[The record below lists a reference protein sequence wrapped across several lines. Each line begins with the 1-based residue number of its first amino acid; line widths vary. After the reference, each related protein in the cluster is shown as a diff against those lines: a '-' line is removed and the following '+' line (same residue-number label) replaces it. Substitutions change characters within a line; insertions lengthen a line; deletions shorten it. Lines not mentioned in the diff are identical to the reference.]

1 MRLLEF
7 FRNPVFMLWAIGA
20 WLLSFLIISDS
31 QVQNNFSYALL
42 IIPTLISLRKDEL
55 QNFFS
60 NQLVQL
66 LSLVIASLIISA
78 VIGDDNPL
86 RQLKFGMI
94 VLIFFIAVS
103 RLHAINDK
111 TAYRAAWLFL
121 TMLVVY
127 VTGNAIRQYLDGIWI
142 PGMRLDEMNAKLGNV
157 IYVTNTMGG
166 MLAIITMLGIQKSR
180 FREVF
185 AAHALVLCFSLI
197 LLQTRSIIGIWIVT
211 ILLTYFAFY
220 RYKLRSINLLTT
232 LVMFATVIVIGIAYL
247 FTFTSIGE
255 HLLAR
260 NFYRPEI
267 WVGYITETVR
277 CGIWFGCGPDHSFQY
292 LSHDGQTMVHP
303 HSMFVTQF
311 YKAGIIGL
319 TPFILM
325 TVFAGIYGYKRK
337 TWAGWY
343 FIVGALGVCFDGS
356 SFLHSPNQR
365 WLVFHLPLAL
375 LIAHQLNQKRLAI
388 STSMKECSRSA

>member
-31 QVQNNFSYALL
+31 QAQSNFSYALL

-55 QNFFS
+55 KNFFS

-66 LSLVIASLIISA
+66 LSLVIVSLVIAA
-78 VIGDDNPL
+78 VIGDDNPW

-103 RLHAINDK
+103 RLPAISNE

-121 TMLVVY
+121 IILVVY
-127 VTGNAIRQYLDGIWI
+127 VTGNAIRQYLDSIWM
-142 PGMRLDEMNAKLGNV
+142 PGMRLDEMNAKLENV

-180 FREVF
+180 FREMLT
-185 AAHALVLCFSLI
+185 AHVLVLCFSLT

-211 ILLTYFAFY
+211 LLLTYFAFY
-220 RYKLRSINLLTT
+220 RYQLRKIHLNT
-232 LVMFATVIVIGIAYL
+232 LILSATAIVIGIAYL
-247 FTFTSIGE
+247 LMFTSIGE

-267 WVGYITETVR
+267 WAGYITETLR

-292 LSHDGQTMVHP
+292 ISHDGQTMVHP

-311 YKAGIIGL
+311 YKAGIVGFI
-319 TPFILM
+319 PFILM
-325 TVFAGIYGYKRK
+325 TVFAGIYGYKK
-337 TWAGWY
+337 KSWAGWY

-356 SFLHSPNQR
+356 TFLHSPNQR

-375 LIAHQLNQKRLAI
+375 LIAQQLNQKNWP
-388 STSMKECSRSA
+388 TSRQENLRSA

>member
-31 QVQNNFSYALL
+31 QAQNNFSYALL

-55 QNFFS
+55 KNFFS
-60 NQLVQL
+60 NRLVQL
-66 LSLVIASLIISA
+66 LSLVIVSLVLAA
-78 VIGDDNPL
+78 VIGDDNSL

-103 RLHAINDK
+103 RLPPISDK

-127 VTGNAIRQYLDGIWI
+127 VTGNAIRQYLDGIWM
-142 PGMRLDEMNAKLGNV
+142 PSMRLDEMNAKLRNV

-166 MLAIITMLGIQKSR
+166 MLAIITLLGLQKNR
-180 FREVF
+180 YREVLI
-185 AAHALVLCFSLI
+185 AHALVLSFSLV
-197 LLQTRSIIGIWIVT
+197 LLQTRSIVGIWVAT
-211 ILLTYFAFY
+211 LLLTYFAFY
-220 RYKLRSINLLTT
+220 RYQLRNIKILTT
-232 LVMFATVIVIGIAYL
+232 VVLSATVIVIGIAYL
-247 FTFTSIGE
+247 FMFTSIGE

-267 WVGYITETVR
+267 WLGYITETVR

-311 YKAGIIGL
+311 YKAGIIGFI
-319 TPFILM
+319 PFILM
-325 TVFAGIYGYKRK
+325 TLFAGIYGYKK
-337 TWAGWY
+337 KSWAGWY

-356 SFLHSPNQR
+356 TFLHSPNQR
-365 WLVFHLPLAL
+365 WLIFHLPLAL
-375 LIAHQLNQKRLAI
+375 LIAEQLNQKNWPILRQ
-388 STSMKECSRSA
+388 ECSRSA